1 MPPHDAEGAPPDYTQ
16 EANRAWKRRTET
28 RLLHIMPILCA
39 HQVNQ
44 TAFAPD
50 SRLRLD
56 YKSNPRQTGNWECG
70 WWALANMATFFRF
83 GEFHDDEPD
92 GTPGDVSGGCPP
104 RYTQQ

>member
-1 MPPHDAEGAPPDYTQ
+1 MPPHAAEGAPPDYTQ

-56 YKSNPRQTGNWECG
+56 YKS
-70 WWALANMATFFRF
+70 LANMATFFRF

-92 GTPGDVSGGCPP
+92 GTPGDVSGGCSP